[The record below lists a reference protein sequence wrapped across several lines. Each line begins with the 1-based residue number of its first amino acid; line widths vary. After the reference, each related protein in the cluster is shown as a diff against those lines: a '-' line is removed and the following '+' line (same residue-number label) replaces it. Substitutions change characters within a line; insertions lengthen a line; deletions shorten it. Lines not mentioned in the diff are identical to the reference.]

1 VCYNGRHDRRRIRL
15 WQWHQRDS
23 SDIRMATLSRNRQ
36 QYGLAAI

>member
-1 VCYNGRHDRRRIRL
+1 MIAGLFVFR
-15 WQWHQRDS
+15 QWHQRGS